1 MNGEVGANAVK
12 NPTYAVIECTKER
25 IHVIVYQVTGNKTS
39 EEVNGTQM
47 PVLPD
52 FEEVRNQMNRTVIYE
67 CEILAS
73 DRVDRTTR

>member
-73 DRVDRTTR
+73 DRADITTR

>member
-39 EEVNGTQM
+39 EEVNGVQM
-47 PVLPD
+47 PVFPY
-52 FEEVRNQMNRTVIYE
+52 F
-67 CEILAS
+67 
-73 DRVDRTTR
+73 

>member
-47 PVLPD
+47 PVFPGGGGGGG
-52 FEEVRNQMNRTVIYE
+52 EGNRTVIYE
-67 CEILAS
+67 CEILQS
-73 DRVDRTTR
+73 DRADRTTR